1 MSRRIYQVGN
11 AEITRISDG
20 VLARIRPQTLIPQW
34 DSELQTIS
42 LSMHAWLV
50 REEGHSILIGTAAGN
65 PPFLM
70 DLRDSGATP
79 DEIDLVLLSH
89 LYSDNI
95 GWNTRCE
102 NGRWIPTF
110 PNAQYL
116 FPHSEYAFFQDE
128 ANRTDGNRSHFLAQ
142 TDSMQPVI
150 EAGLG
155 KTLEAGL
162 PVDGFS
168 ALPAPGHSPAHTAFV
183 LRSDN
188 RIALF
193 CGSSLQHPI
202 QVQNPEWNCA
212 SDAFPQA
219 AIESRRRLLEF
230 AADHEASV
238 FTSHFT
244 DSSVGRIYRTASGF
258 LWRFM

>member
-11 AEITRISDG
+11 AEITRISEG
-20 VLARIRPQTLIPQW
+20 VLTRIRPQTLIPQW
-34 DSELQTIS
+34 SGEQQSVS
-42 LSMHAWLV
+42 LSVHAWLV

-65 PPFLM
+65 PPFLV
-70 DLRDSGATP
+70 DLRESGVTP
-79 DEIDLVLLSH
+79 EEIDLVLLSH
-89 LYSDNI
+89 LSSDNI
-95 GWNTRCE
+95 GWNTRLE

-116 FPHSEYAFFQDE
+116 FPQSEYA
-128 ANRTDGNRSHFLAQ
+128 LARA
-142 TDSMQPVI
+142 DRMQPVI

-155 KTLEAGL
+155 KTLEVGL

-168 ALPAPGHSPAHTAFV
+168 ALPAPGHSPGHTAFV
-183 LRSDN
+183 LRSDH

-193 CGSSLQHPI
+193 CAGSLQHPI
-202 QVQNPEWNCA
+202 QVQNPDWNCA
-212 SDAFPQA
+212 SDAVPQA
-219 AIESRRRLLEF
+219 ASDSRRRLLEF
-230 AADHEASV
+230 AAEHEAIV

-244 DSSVGRIYRTASGF
+244 DSSVGRVYRTASGF

>member
-20 VLARIRPQTLIPQW
+20 VLTRIKPQTLIPQW
-34 DSELQTIS
+34 SAEQQPVS
-42 LSMHAWLV
+42 LSIHAWLV
-50 REEGHSILIGTAAGN
+50 REEGHSILIGTGAGN
-65 PPFLM
+65 PPFLV
-70 DLRDSGATP
+70 DLQDSGAAP
-79 DEIDLVLLSH
+79 EEIDLVLLSH
-89 LYSDNI
+89 LSANNI
-95 GWNTRCE
+95 GWNTRLE

-116 FPHSEYAFFQDE
+116 FPQSESAF
-128 ANRTDGNRSHFLAQ
+128 APTDR
-142 TDSMQPVI
+142 MQPVI
-150 EAGLG
+150 EAGLAN
-155 KTLEAGL
+155 TLEVGL

-168 ALPAPGHSPAHTAFV
+168 ALPAPGHSPAHTALV
-183 LRSDN
+183 LRSDH

-193 CGSSLQHPI
+193 CGGSLQHPI
-202 QVQNPEWNCA
+202 QVQNPDWNGA
-212 SDAFPQA
+212 GDALPQA

-230 AADHEASV
+230 AADHEAMV

-244 DSSVGRIYRTASGF
+244 DSSVGRVYRTASGF

>member
-11 AEITRISDG
+11 AEVTRISDS
-20 VLARIRPQTLIPQW
+20 VLTRIRPQMLIPQW
-34 DSELQTIS
+34 SAEQQAIS
-42 LSMHAWLV
+42 LSIHAWLI
-50 REEGHSILIGTAAGN
+50 REEGHSILVGTAAGN
-65 PPFLM
+65 PPFLV

-79 DEIDLVLLSH
+79 DEIDFVLLSH
-89 LYSDNI
+89 LSSDNI
-95 GWNTRCE
+95 GGNTRLE

-116 FPHSEYAFFQDE
+116 FPQSEYA
-128 ANRTDGNRSHFLAQ
+128 LAQ
-142 TDSMQPVI
+142 AERMQPVI

-183 LRSDN
+183 LRSDH

-193 CGSSLQHPI
+193 CGGSLQHPI
-202 QVQNPEWNCA
+202 QVQNPQWSCA
-212 SDAFPQA
+212 TDANPQA
-219 AIESRRRLLEF
+219 AIESRKRLLEF

-244 DSSVGRIYRTASGF
+244 DSSVGRVYRTASGF